1 MTSST
6 PAPTR
11 LALTAT
17 LRAALLGPLAA
28 AFYTALPP
36 ARAKDAAQALVD
48 ALADGL
54 IVDVFATA
62 RAFTVHRLDT
72 MVHGD
77 AVALA
82 AARATLLYVR
92 ALDVIDGAPIS
103 ALERGTFERHHV
115 ERMARHGVPFTL
127 QQRLMLHRT
136 EVAA

>member
-6 PAPTR
+6 TASARPV
-11 LALTAT
+11 LTAT
-17 LRAALLGPLAA
+17 LRAALLGPLTA

-36 ARAKDAAQALVD
+36 ARARDAAQALVN
-48 ALADGL
+48 ALSDGL

-62 RAFTVHRLDT
+62 RAFTVHRLGM

-92 ALDVIDGAPIS
+92 ALDVIDGAPVS
-103 ALERGTFERHHV
+103 ALDAVTFERHHV